1 MHKVSRGVADR
12 RFPGR
17 GRRPVMKVPAD
28 RRGVV
33 RVSTVPVGS
42 SRNLVLNTETFAPGG
57 LATTCAL
64 FVDGS
69 YSKNVVGAGNLQ
81 GGAGLPASS
90 TLPLG
95 SSTPGASIGKLVLP
109 ALSLRVGPAV
119 HADAAGRAG
128 S

>member
-1 MHKVSRGVADR
+1 MVEEL
-12 RFPGR
+12 FEY
-17 GRRPVMKVPAD
+17 
-28 RRGVV
+28 
-33 RVSTVPVGS
+33 STVPVGS
-42 SRNLVLNTETFAPGG
+42 SRNLVWNTETPAPPPGG
-57 LATTCAL
+57 LATTCVL
-64 FVDGS
+64 FVAGS
-69 YSKNVVGAGNLQ
+69 YSKNVVGPGKLH

-109 ALSLRVGPAV
+109 ALSFRVGPAV